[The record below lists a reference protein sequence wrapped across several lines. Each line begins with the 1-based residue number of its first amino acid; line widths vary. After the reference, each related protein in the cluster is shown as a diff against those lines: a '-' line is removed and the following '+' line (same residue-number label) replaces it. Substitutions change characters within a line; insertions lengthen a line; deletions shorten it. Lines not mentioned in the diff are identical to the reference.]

1 VYQVFVLLVWLAVGL
16 TLRSSPKIAGMAA
29 ANASAAVPLRLVVAS
44 VWVLGL
50 VMITIVMLRM
60 RRIAVDDDDLI
71 ISGIVRAWTVPL
83 ASLRAVRVEVQP
95 FGSMPKWAVLE
106 LDAAAACGSRVHF
119 IPSSA
124 SSGAIGGAD
133 YKALLDRARAARRGT
148 SRNVATGL
156 ARRSTGER
164 DAPTLRYPPSG
175 ERPTNSAPARRAV

>member
-1 VYQVFVLLVWLAVGL
+1 MTPPGVGGFVSRESAPPPAEPRLEISSSLTRVYQVFALLVWLAVGL
-16 TLRSSPKIAGMAA
+16 TLRSSPKIAEMAA

-50 VMITIVMLRM
+50 VVIAIVMLRL
-60 RRIAVDDDDLI
+60 RCIAVDDDNLI

-124 SSGAIGGAD
+124 ISGAIGGAD
-133 YKALLDRARAARRGT
+133 YKALLDRARAARREM
-148 SRNVATGL
+148 SRPG
-156 ARRSTGER
+156 
-164 DAPTLRYPPSG
+164 
-175 ERPTNSAPARRAV
+175 